1 MYNGPS
7 GPRRLLTMVISSA
20 RAAVAANIA
29 PTAKQIILLALI
41 LIPFRLA
48 RLENLN
54 GPIKFINGKIDI
66 VMAPQS
72 TESKRLLSYTIAEWA
87 CALKYENL
95 SPEAIQA
102 AKLFWFD
109 SIGCALGGSQQDDAK
124 ILLKHYRAMSGGNG
138 KATAFVSGFKTNPVD
153 AAFLNGHMIRA
164 MDYNDIYWK
173 ADPCH
178 PSDLIA
184 APLAL
189 CESEGLS
196 GKDLILATI
205 IAYEIEMRLCEIG
218 RPGVREYGWHHATL
232 SAFAAPVAASRVLNL
247 TPEQMVSTI
256 GISASRTFC
265 PGAVTA
271 GKLTNMK
278 NTVDPWAG
286 RMGAES
292 ALLARE
298 GFSGP
303 EHIIDGKEGLFAV
316 FKHVQYKG
324 QPATFDGEG
333 LVKDLPTSPQSHYR
347 ILDCGMKSFPIEAL
361 SHSPL
366 TAMMKTVKEN
376 HIKADAV
383 KEIKVEVIARAAD
396 ILGDPHKYRP
406 DSKETADHSL
416 PYCMAVGLVDGMV
429 TPLQFR
435 EERGLDTSLILIMDK
450 VKVVAND
457 EFEALFP
464 KFQPSRVTITTNDG
478 KSYSTRVDVPKG
490 DPRDPMTEEEIAVKF
505 NALGGDVIGKDQC
518 KKLQNFIMSVE
529 TAENLDELFELT
541 TARA

>member
-1 MYNGPS
+1 M
-7 GPRRLLTMVISSA
+7 IA
-20 RAAVAANIA
+20 RAEDTPDIA
-29 PTAKQIILLALI
+29 RSGADCGALFQRI
-41 LIPFRLA
+41 
-48 RLENLN
+48 
-54 GPIKFINGKIDI
+54 
-66 VMAPQS
+66 MAEHSP
-72 TESKRLLSYTIAEWA
+72 KRLLSHVIAEWA

-95 SPEAIQA
+95 SPAASQA

-109 SIGCALGGSQQDDAK
+109 SIGCALGGSQQEDAK
-124 ILLKHYRAMSGGNG
+124 ILVEHHLAMGGGNG

-189 CESEGLS
+189 CESEGLR

-232 SAFAAPVAASRVLNL
+232 SAFAAPVAAGRVLNL
-247 TPEQMVSTI
+247 TPEQMVSAI
-256 GISASRTFC
+256 GISAARTFC

-316 FKHVQYKG
+316 FHHVQYKG
-324 QPATFDGEG
+324 QPASFDGEA
-333 LVKDLPTSPQSHYR
+333 LVKDLPSSPNSRYR

-361 SHSPL
+361 GHAPL

-376 HIKADAV
+376 NIKADEV

-406 DSKETADHSL
+406 TSKETADHSL

-429 TPLQFR
+429 TPLQFK
-435 EERGLDTSLILIMDK
+435 EERVRDQSLIPIMDK
-450 VKVVAND
+450 IKVVANE

-478 KSYSTRVDVPKG
+478 KLYSTRVDVPKG
-490 DPRDPMTEEEIAVKF
+490 DPRDPMTEDEIAVKF
-505 NALGGDVIGKDQC
+505 NALGSGVIGKEQC
-518 KKLQNFIMSVE
+518 AKLQKFIMNIDS
-529 TAENLDELFELT
+529 AEKLDELFALT
-541 TARA
+541 TARAG